1 MYKSV
6 KGDIYEWS
14 RSKLINLKSKVQTPE
29 KAYLCLLYSS
39 LVWNTVM
46 VYMDSFWHPTADSAS
61 AVFLFF
67 VISVFKPNAKASK
80 ITL

>member
-1 MYKSV
+1 MSKSV

-14 RSKLINLKSKVQTPE
+14 RSKLINLKSKVQMPE

-67 VISVFKPNAKASK
+67 VIPCFKPNTAPVK
-80 ITL
+80 